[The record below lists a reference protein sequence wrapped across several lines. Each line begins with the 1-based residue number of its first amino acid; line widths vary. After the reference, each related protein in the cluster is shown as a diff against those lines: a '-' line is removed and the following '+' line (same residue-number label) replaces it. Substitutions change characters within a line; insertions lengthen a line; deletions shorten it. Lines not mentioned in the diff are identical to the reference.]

1 MIKTISIVIILFLS
15 LIIYKINIYKKEN
28 YILFSIIVPV
38 YNVEN
43 YLKKC
48 LESLIKQTYY
58 NLEIIC
64 INDGSTDNS
73 LQILREYKKKDK
85 RIKVINQKHYGVSHT
100 RNNGIRISKGDFI
113 TFVDSDDFIDLNVF
127 EKCVKKIIN
136 NNADIVVYQLIAE
149 NQKYQ
154 RYIDNKIYISDPY
167 SAIRDYNLYPSTC
180 NKIFRRKIIIENN
193 IFFKE
198 DVKYAEDA
206 IFKEFAFIKSTVIA
220 LEPSVIYHY
229 VYRKNSAERSLNEII
244 KIESQIKRI
253 DYLYD
258 FYIKNNEL
266 RNIDNLIEILV
277 QRVIPLINI
286 VKNKDLKNF
295 YKLIFLKLY
304 NSKLKPFINYNYNNI
319 SQSYIKKL
327 KNFLSDF
334 KKIKEPK
341 ISIIVSIHNNEKY
354 IKRFINSMQ
363 KQNLIDFE
371 IIFIDKNSSDNS
383 LNIIFNYTLNDD
395 RLIIRHEKNKNIIN
409 SIYYGMLIS
418 KGKYILLLSIK
429 NIFKEDFLNKIFN
442 KAEQTNADL
451 LIIKLKNFE
460 QKEYNFTNISKT
472 NKLYNNFLNIT
483 EEEAKIFNFEKNI
496 NILK

>member
-1 MIKTISIVIILFLS
+1 MIKTISIIIPLFLS
-15 LIIYKINIYKKEN
+15 LIIYKISIYKKEKS
-28 YILFSIIVPV
+28 ILFSIIVPV

-43 YLKKC
+43 YIKNC

-58 NLEIIC
+58 NIEIIC

-136 NNADIVVYQLIAE
+136 NNADIVVYQLIVE

-154 RYIDNKIYISDPY
+154 RYLGNKLYISDPY
-167 SAIRDYNLYPSTC
+167 SAIRDFNLYPSTC
-180 NKIFRRKIIIENN
+180 NKIFRRKLIIDNN

-198 DVKYAEDA
+198 DVIYAEDA
-206 IFKEFAFIKSTVIA
+206 IFKEFSFLKASVIA

-229 VYRKNSAERSLNEII
+229 VYRNNSAEHSLNETI

-258 FYIKNNEL
+258 FYKKNNEL

-277 QRVIPLINI
+277 HKVIPLINI
-286 VKNKDLKNF
+286 VKNNDIKNF
-295 YKLIFLKLY
+295 YKLIILKLY
-304 NSKLKPFINYNYNNI
+304 NSKLKPFIKYNNI
-319 SQSYIKKL
+319 SQNYIKL
-327 KNFLSDF
+327 MNILYDF
-334 KKIKEPK
+334 EKIKTPK
-341 ISIIVSIHNNEKY
+341 ISVIVSIYNNEEY
-354 IKRFINSMQ
+354 IKRFINCFQIQS
-363 KQNLIDFE
+363 LIDFE

-383 LNIIFNYTLNDD
+383 LNILLNYTLYDD
-395 RLIIRHEKNKNIIN
+395 RLIIRHENNDYFLN
-409 SIYYGMLIS
+409 SLYYMLIS

-429 NIFKEDFLNKIFN
+429 NIFKEDFLYKIFN
-442 KAEQTNADL
+442 KAEETNADL
-451 LIIKLKNFE
+451 LIFNLKNFK
-460 QKEYNFTNISKT
+460 QKIYIFTKNSKNNELNI
-472 NKLYNNFLNIT
+472 NLLNIT
-483 EEEAKIFNFEKNI
+483 EGEAKIFNLERNI

>member
-1 MIKTISIVIILFLS
+1 MIKIISIVILLFLA
-15 LIIYKINIYKKEN
+15 LIIYKINIYIKEN

-43 YLKKC
+43 YLKEC

-73 LQILREYKKKDK
+73 LKILKEYKKKDK
-85 RIKVINQKHYGVSHT
+85 RIKVINQKHFGVSHT

-154 RYIDNKIYISDPY
+154 RYLDNKIYISDPY
-167 SAIRDYNLYPSTC
+167 SAIRDYNLYPSIC

-206 IFKEFAFIKSTVIA
+206 IFKEFAFIKATVIA

-229 VYRKNSAERSLNEII
+229 VYRKNSAEHSLNEII

-258 FYIKNNEL
+258 FYKKNNEL
-266 RNIDNLIEILV
+266 RNKDNLIEILM

-286 VKNKDLKNF
+286 VKNNDLKNF
-295 YKLIFLKLY
+295 YKLILLKLY
-304 NSKLKPFINYNYNNI
+304 NSKLRPFINYNNI
-319 SQSYIKKL
+319 SKLYIKKL
-327 KNFLSDF
+327 MNFLSDF
-334 KKIKEPK
+334 EKIKNPK
-341 ISIIVSIHNNEKY
+341 ISLIVSIHNNGEH

-371 IIFIDKNSSDNS
+371 IIFIDESSSDNS
-383 LNIIFNYTLNDD
+383 LNILFNYTLNDD
-395 RLIIRHEKNKNIIN
+395 RFIIRHENNNNFLN

-429 NIFKEDFLNKIFN
+429 NIFKEDFLYKIFN

-460 QKEYNFTNISKT
+460 QKEYNFTKNPKT
-472 NKLYNNFLNIT
+472 NKFYNNFLNVT
-483 EEEAKIFNFEKNI
+483 EKEAKIFNYERNI
-496 NILK
+496 DILK